1 MLNRVFQ
8 VALRVSNRQGRT
20 SRQSNSTTKS
30 FSRTPRSSSSPSA
43 VYSRLRLISFATR
56 LMSKFARKRQNSER
70 ASRRHTITLSRIL
83 RRRSRPKEPIRTS
96 SAPSE
101 TKKHGRRRFETR
113 HLRFWSTGMRTGRL
127 SPVDWIWVFGAARL
141 IRKRWH
147 APRTEPPNPRFG
159 YGIRRATKVA
169 PPNRQSRSRSRS
181 WQASGS
187 WDL

>member
-43 VYSRLRLISFATR
+43 VYSRLPAILFATR

-70 ASRRHTITLSRIL
+70 ASRRRTITLSRIL
-83 RRRSRPKEPIRTS
+83 RRRSRPKEPTRMS

-101 TKKHGRRRFETR
+101 TKKHGRRRFETP
-113 HLRFWSTGMRTGRL
+113 HCRFWSTGTWTGKS
-127 SPVDWIWVFGAARL
+127 SPVDWMWAFGAAKS
-141 IRKRWH
+141 IRRHWGG
-147 APRTEPPNPRFG
+147 RREEPQNPRLG
-159 YGIRRATKVA
+159 SETRGV
-169 PPNRQSRSRSRS
+169 PLSVSPNRRLRLRSRS
-181 WQASGS
+181 WRASGS